1 MTYLTNNR
9 KVLLTLLREA
19 LFGSAPDSFPTDGVQ
34 WAEVMEEAKEQA
46 VLALVFEVLARR
58 RTALPKETVLQVQ
71 LLSINIHNANRYLH
85 QELVRLHKLLS
96 SEGLHYVVV
105 KGAVAGS
112 NYPQPLLRCPGD
124 IDFYC
129 PPQHYQ
135 QALELIA
142 SAWHA
147 TYEGHP
153 KGHHQA
159 FVHNGTHYELHN
171 RIGQLYQ
178 KRKNRQWQQLTDNS
192 PRATVSIDG
201 HDIATLSPTIHVF
214 YLFLHLYNHLL
225 IAGVGLKQVCDV
237 AMMLHGNKAQI
248 DRDELCRLLSDFG
261 LEKAFRAL
269 GSILTAHLGL
279 PSDEFPY
286 ALTPTDQRYGAYL
299 LEAIFRHGSFGFHH
313 RRYHKVSLAH
323 TMESLMIQ
331 ARHVFRFA
339 PLSYSYTLHWAL
351 HAVRSKLCRTM
362 K

>member
-1 MTYLTNNR
+1 MLMRASLWQT
-9 KVLLTLLREA
+9 
-19 LFGSAPDSFPTDGVQ
+19 PTDHFEMTPWEYKQ
-34 WAEVMEEAKEQA
+34 VMDYSEKQCVLGIIIDCLRSNDIGLQKKCVIHMLKLQNTLELENRRLNENAKQ
-46 VLALVFEVLARR
+46 LA
-58 RTALPKETVLQVQ
+58 
-71 LLSINIHNANRYLH
+71 
-85 QELVRLHKLLS
+85 KLMDDH
-96 SEGLHYVVV
+96 GYDYAVV
-105 KGAVAGS
+105 KGQTLAQL
-112 NYPQPLLRCPGD
+112 YPKPLLRVPGD

-201 HDIATLSPTIHVF
+201 HDIATLSPTLHVF